1 MQILWRILL
10 GATVLC
16 AGFTATYG
24 QNNPAQTIPFRL
36 TAYNNLVIPVWL
48 NQQDTVLL
56 MLHTAASD
64 VTITEEAARRM
75 KSLRFNGQAD
85 SVQSWGAN
93 ANTADFSKHNQ
104 LRVGNLLLNDLTIW
118 KNQHSGQETDGKAG
132 LQLFEGQVIMVD
144 FDRKQLKTRSKLPK
158 NTKKYQK
165 FKLEVQDDMLFLR
178 AICVIG
184 SDSVA
189 HTFLIHT
196 GYGGT
201 ILLDDD
207 FVKRHQLGH
216 RIPITGE
223 KKLSDAYG
231 HVITTKKGTLP
242 GFLVGD
248 FTLKDLPV
256 GFFEGAIGQQSISV
270 LGSDV
275 LKRFNWIIDA
285 ERSYIYLKP
294 NGLFKTRFATF

>member
-1 MQILWRILL
+1 MQILSRVLL

-16 AGFTATYG
+16 TGFTATFG
-24 QNNPAQTIPFRL
+24 QNKPAQTIPFRL
-36 TAYNNLVIPVWL
+36 TAYNNLVIPALL
-48 NQQDTVLL
+48 NQQDSVRL

-75 KSLRFNGQAD
+75 KSLSFDGQVD
-85 SVQSWGAN
+85 SVQSWGGN

-104 LRVGNLLLNDLTIW
+104 LRVGTLLLNDLTIW

-132 LQLFEGQVIMVD
+132 LSLFDGQVIMVD
-144 FDRKQLKTRSKLPK
+144 FDRNQLKTRNKLPQ
-158 NTKKYQK
+158 NASKYQK
-165 FKLEVQDDMLFLR
+165 FKLEVQDDMMFLQ
-178 AICVIG
+178 AVCLIG

-196 GYGGT
+196 GYGGAV
-201 ILLDDD
+201 LFDDD
-207 FVKRHQLGH
+207 FVKTHQLGQ

-231 HVITTKKGTLP
+231 NVLITKKGTIP
-242 GFLVGD
+242 GFLIGD
-248 FTLKDLPV
+248 FKLDDLPV

-285 ERSYIYLKP
+285 DRSHIYLKP
-294 NGLFKTRFATF
+294 NGLFKARFATF

>member
-1 MQILWRILL
+1 MQILCRILL

-16 AGFTATYG
+16 TGFTATYG
-24 QNNPAQTIPFRL
+24 QKKPAQTIHFQL
-36 TAYNNLVIPVWL
+36 TAYNNLVIPALL
-48 NQQDTVLL
+48 NQQDTVRL

-64 VTITEEAARRM
+64 VTITEDAARKM
-75 KSLRFNGQAD
+75 KSLRFDGQVD
-85 SVQSWGAN
+85 SVQSWGGN

-104 LRVGNLLLNDLTIW
+104 LRVGKWLLNDLTIW

-132 LQLFEGQVIMVD
+132 LHLFEGQVVMVD
-144 FDRKQLKTRSKLPK
+144 FDRNELKTRNKLPK
-158 NTKKYQK
+158 NTKHYQK

-178 AICVIG
+178 AICLLG
-184 SDSVA
+184 TDSVA

-196 GYGGT
+196 GYGGSV
-201 ILLDDD
+201 LLDDE
-207 FVKRHQLGH
+207 FVRTHQLGQ

-231 HVITTKKGTLP
+231 NVLTTKKGALP
-242 GFLVGD
+242 GFILGD
-248 FTLKDLPV
+248 SKLENLPV
-256 GFFEGAIGQQSISV
+256 GFFEGAIGQQSISI

-285 ERSYIYLKP
+285 DRSHIYLKP
-294 NGLFKTRFATF
+294 NALFKTPFATF